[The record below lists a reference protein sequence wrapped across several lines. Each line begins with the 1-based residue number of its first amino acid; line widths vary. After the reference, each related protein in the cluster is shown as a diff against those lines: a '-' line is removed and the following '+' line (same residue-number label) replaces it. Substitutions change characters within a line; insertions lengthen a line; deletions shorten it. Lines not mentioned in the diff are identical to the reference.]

1 MQRSHSV
8 HASQTHLSI
17 SVTRL
22 YLQVDEIE
30 VFHTVQRYLAYNKPN
45 PKEKAELVKCIR
57 LSEIPTDL
65 SSNKV
70 VASGLF
76 PKNVVGLAIVS
87 QGGSFQGEDAMPR
100 GRFGK
105 CV

>member
-1 MQRSHSV
+1 MV
-8 HASQTHLSI
+8 FYAAKPFCKCLTNTF
-17 SVTRL
+17 V
-22 YLQVDEIE
+22 YFDEIE

-45 PKEKAELVKCIR
+45 PEEKAELVKCIR

-65 SSNKV
+65 LGKKV
-70 VASGLF
+70 VAGGLF
-76 PKNVVGLAIVS
+76 PKTVVGLAIVS